1 MMVTM
6 TMMLMIATIIKR
18 AVATSIEKVVG
29 FDHCLQYRHV
39 KHDIHIRSSSKNIY
53 HNAL

>member
-1 MMVTM
+1 MMV

-18 AVATSIEKVVG
+18 ALATSIEKVVG
-29 FDHCLQYRHV
+29 FDHCL
-39 KHDIHIRSSSKNIY
+39 HDIHIRSSFKNIY